1 MLDSDDEP
9 EKINKSSINL
19 KINYCSCTECS
30 SPIKLISIN
39 EKNNIIGFICTKN
52 DSHGKVISIN
62 EYFEKIKENQ
72 DNLKEIKDKCEK
84 HLKNNGY
91 MYYCYTCNGHLCKE
105 CIRTRIHNHHTRRDI
120 YEIQPKKEEL
130 DLISEVIKDYKLKL
144 DKLKNEKVSVH
155 TELKNKLENDK
166 KNENQRI
173 NNLIDLNNKK
183 EKLEIKSN
191 YEEYLNKIEEIRL
204 KYIKEIKITKT
215 QYELKQNNIYNKF
228 KLNNKKD
235 YLHHE
240 KKLKFLK
247 ANYNKTIKELAYDKR
262 IENLTNIIKLNEII
276 YNNYNLYNDNY
287 YNSINI
293 NNLLLSYLNN
303 NYIKDTIMKKVFGEE
318 YNNIIKDINEIYNEE
333 ISQKDEN
340 NKINPN
346 IIINEI
352 KKIDIENEYK
362 SSFIKNIIDIKEL
375 EKIISKDTE
384 YGLINIPNLNINKS
398 YINSAISCLCN
409 CLELTT
415 YFLSGKFKEDKLDNA
430 LSNYWLDLLETYW
443 KVNNKKVNP
452 INDILSLLQKEDI
465 KTTAPGGEDHKDF
478 VNNFLSELNADLNKD
493 NYKLIEVEIEDKK
506 KDESELDCA
515 IRFWKNYSEKN
526 NSVITDIFCGLYKST
541 IHCNNCGFDHIR
553 FLDFNYTLSINIDY
567 LIQFI
572 KNNFI
577 DTKIYYIPKYSIGEN
592 FSFGLRVNLK
602 SSLKNVINEIKK
614 FDNMKQRLNKF
625 ILINVIES
633 QLVSF
638 VKEDEYLDKQ
648 NNIFIFDDEPKE
660 QDGITPFP
668 LYFYLN
674 DVVSAFPRLIFLGN
688 DFTFEQLKRKIYYYA
703 RNYFIISIPLKNL
716 NLNPNNDDVYVDKEL
731 IKYKEQKEPYKLE
744 DLLRLMDMEY
754 DIIFN
759 KNINMDENE
768 RNDNIE
774 ELKKNFF
781 KDFPFT
787 IGFKKKFGDKNI
799 PIFNGKNIYKNMK
812 GFDISKDEDF
822 INNLLN
828 KINCDGYCL
837 NLFLNINSKFC
848 KKNIKIDTCA
858 NFRQENYKKRKYN
871 LEYLIEY
878 FLSEKGFADAGGYK
892 CNNCMQNVNISKT
905 ISFYYLPKI
914 LIVNIIRNE
923 KDLNKKAFEFVD
935 SNYENID
942 MGKYIDGPEKKNS
955 KYDLFALIRINE
967 DKTYSSLCKN
977 INQFLNI
984 NGKINEK
991 WLVDDDKSTWF
1002 PNSQADSSNIYSL
1015 FYRKKN

>member
-105 CIRTRIHNHHTRRDI
+105 CIRTRTHNHHIRRDI

-660 QDGITPFP
+660 QDGISPFP

-754 DIIFN
+754 DILFN

-923 KDLNKKAFEFVD
+923 KDLHKKAFEFVD